1 MIDEELS
8 QQTGEAEEIIDV
20 RYGVIQTDD
29 LVRDLENW
37 ETMLVSTIMQR
48 PIKTI
53 L

>member
-8 QQTGEAEEIIDV
+8 QQTGETEEIIDV

-37 ETMLVSTIMQR
+37 ETMLVSTIM
-48 PIKTI
+48 
-53 L
+53 